1 MCRPAGASG
10 RGWLCIGFDASQ
22 FWLSQGWGSKTRAD
36 EVTWSEGG
44 ASPFPQEP
52 YFSGS
57 ASAHC
62 SPTHRVET
70 TSSSWRKQHAAS
82 TTSPETAADLSSLHQ
97 EHHTAL
103 QGTATST
110 EADRDRKRLNM
121 AADTA
126 FLLNIKERPKSKQ
139 TRTRECT
146 QK

>member
-10 RGWLCIGFDASQ
+10 RGRVCIGFDASQ

-44 ASPFPQEP
+44 ASPSPREP

-110 EADRDRKRLNM
+110 EADRDREKETQHGSRHC
-121 AADTA
+121 
-126 FLLNIKERPKSKQ
+126 FFIKH
-139 TRTRECT
+139 
-146 QK
+146 